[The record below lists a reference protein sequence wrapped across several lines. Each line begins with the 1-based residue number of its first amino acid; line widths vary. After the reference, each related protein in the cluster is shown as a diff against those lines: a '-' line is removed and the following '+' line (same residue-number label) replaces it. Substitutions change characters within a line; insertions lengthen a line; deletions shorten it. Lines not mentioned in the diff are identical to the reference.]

1 MFPVVASPQTF
12 PGELVARPPVQKRPA
27 DLFFGKTAQ
36 AQDRNEAQ
44 RAPSPSRLDTV
55 SLTRM
60 QEALKKAMP
69 KYHYTIDENF
79 VANSVTKLT
88 FDRAKAQVNHLSR
101 TVSGEDLSRFNEAGK
116 LGLVE
121 ESSDMFFEMYTL
133 KAIYGGLITKA
144 QVKQWAAALP
154 KAIQGEKQATGQIPN
169 ILLGGKAPTAL
180 EREKLLDGSMFLEQ
194 LQAIR
199 QDIETRVE
207 RQKSGPIGSL
217 RGWAFNH
224 FRKEVN
230 RGWVDVDKGQQAQQ
244 DRALDLLALIG
255 MKFALMTR
263 KDPNYRI
270 FGNNIKLLW
279 DEAEE
284 FREEMHGD
292 SASDT
297 PTKWLIASMA
307 GLYSLPFM
315 PYRPFQW
322 LITRQAGQ
330 ELNYVDK
337 HHAKG
342 QSEKLPRFNIDYKDL
357 METVFSKQIGRQEL
371 DFSRPDIDARLE
383 MRPDI
388 RLNQDAMKNGNAKRK
403 CILKPYE
410 LWQESAV
417 LKNATLGENKVKDIA
432 GKVLNTGA

>member
-1 MFPVVASPQTF
+1 MFPVAASPQTF
-12 PGELVARPPVQKRPA
+12 PRELVARSSAQRRSPG
-27 DLFFGKTAQ
+27 LLFGKTAQ
-36 AQDRNEAQ
+36 AQDRKEGQVDVTQFGRDNV
-44 RAPSPSRLDTV
+44 RLTE
-55 SLTRM
+55 M

-69 KYHYTIDENF
+69 KYRYTIEEDF
-79 VANSVTKLT
+79 VSNSVIKLT
-88 FDRAKAQVNHLSR
+88 FQRAQAQVDHLSK
-101 TVSGEDLSRFNEAGK
+101 TVTGDDLSRFHEAGK

-133 KAIYGGLITKA
+133 KALYGGLIGKE

-154 KAIQGEKQATGQIPN
+154 TAYTQGEEAIENNLK
-169 ILLGGKAPTAL
+169 ILIRGKEPSEAERKAL
-180 EREKLLDGSMFLEQ
+180 SDGSLFVKQ
-194 LQAIR
+194 LQTIR
-199 QDIETRVE
+199 QDIEARVK
-207 RQKSGPIGSL
+207 QKRSGPGGVL
-217 RGWAFNH
+217 RSWTFDH
-224 FRKEVN
+224 FRKSVN
-230 RGWVDVDKGQQAQQ
+230 RGWVDKDQQAEQ

-270 FGNNIKLLW
+270 FGDNIKLLW

-292 SASDT
+292 SASDS
-297 PTKWLIASMA
+297 PAKWLIAGVA
-307 GLYSLPFM
+307 GLYTLPFM

-322 LITRQAGQ
+322 LITKLAGR

-337 HHAKG
+337 NGKKG
-342 QSEKLPRFNIDYKDL
+342 QSEKPPRFEIDYKDL

-371 DFSRPDIDARLE
+371 DFSRPEIDARLK

-432 GKVLNTGA
+432 GKVLNTGV

>member
-12 PGELVARPPVQKRPA
+12 STEPGFRSAVQKPPSGV
-27 DLFFGKTAQ
+27 LFGKTAH
-36 AQDRNEAQ
+36 AQDKKEGQ
-44 RAPSPSRLDTV
+44 VEVSQLSGDTV
-55 SLTRM
+55 RFTKM

-69 KYHYTIDENF
+69 KYRYTIEEDF
-79 VANSVTKLT
+79 VSNSVIKLT
-88 FDRAKAQVNHLSR
+88 FDRAKAQVEHLSK
-101 TVSGEDLSRFNEAGK
+101 TVTGDDLNRFHEAGK

-133 KAIYGGLITKA
+133 KALYSGLISKA
-144 QVKQWAAALP
+144 QVKKWAAALP
-154 KAIQGEKQATGQIPN
+154 TAIKDGKEATEQNRN
-169 ILLGGKAPTAL
+169 ILLGGKVPTEA
-180 EREKLLDGSMFLEQ
+180 ERKALLDGSTFRDQ
-194 LQAIR
+194 LKAIR
-199 QDIETRVE
+199 EDIKTRATE
-207 RQKSGPIGSL
+207 KKSWPVGHMRS
-217 RGWAFNH
+217 RAFNH
-224 FRKEVN
+224 FRKAVN
-230 RGWVDVDKGQQAQQ
+230 RDWADASQQAQQ

-270 FGNNIKLLW
+270 FGHNIKLLW

-292 SASDT
+292 SASDS

-322 LITRQAGQ
+322 LITKLAGQ

-337 HHAKG
+337 HEGKG
-342 QSEKLPRFNIDYKDL
+342 SSEKPPRFDIDYKDL

-371 DFSRPDIDARLE
+371 DFSRPDIDARLQ

-417 LKNATLGENKVKDIA
+417 LKNAMLGQNKVKDIA
-432 GKVLNTGA
+432 GKVLNTGF